1 MPSRKVDKASEAI
14 PSLPFEALQAPDFV
28 KMPKEQLEAVQ
39 NRIIGI
45 LNGSTSIGDKQN
57 VVRYLEMLSS
67 NADAANILTNG
78 PIMLILVKLLRQSKA
93 SALRV
98 QIASLIGLLIRHS
111 TFVDDS
117 LANSGILGSL
127 TDGLMDR
134 HEKVR
139 RFSVAALGE
148 LLFFIF
154 TQSADSKDNTP
165 LESPSKDNR
174 TAHSWQVSF

>member
-1 MPSRKVDKASEAI
+1 MPSRKVDKGSEVI

-78 PIMLILVKLLRQSKA
+78 PIMLILVKLLRQCKA
-93 SALRV
+93 SAIRV

-117 LANSGILGSL
+117 WLIL
-127 TDGLMDR
+127 
-134 HEKVR
+134 E
-139 RFSVAALGE
+139 F
-148 LLFFIF
+148 
-154 TQSADSKDNTP
+154 
-165 LESPSKDNR
+165 
-174 TAHSWQVSF
+174 